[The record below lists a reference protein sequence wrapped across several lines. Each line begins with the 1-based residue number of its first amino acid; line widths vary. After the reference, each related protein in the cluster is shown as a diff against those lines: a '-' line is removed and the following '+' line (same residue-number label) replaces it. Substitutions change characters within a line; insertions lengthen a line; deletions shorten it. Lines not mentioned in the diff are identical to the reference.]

1 MKHLAI
7 ESSCDETSVAILDDL
22 EVLSNVIATQIATHR
37 EFGGVV
43 PEIASRMHIEA
54 ISEVLESALEEAKTD
69 LSEIEFVSVT
79 RGPGLIGALL
89 VGVSFAKALAM
100 SLDVPIVPVNH
111 MKGHIAANYITT
123 KGLKPPFVSLVVS
136 GGHTYL
142 VNMKDYYDYDLVGRT
157 LDDAAGESFDKV
169 ARALGLCY
177 PGGPEI
183 EKLSK
188 EGNPNAIDL
197 PRVMAKS
204 GDYNFSFSGL
214 KTAVLNYI
222 HNEEQRGNEI
232 NKADLAASFQK
243 AAVDVLVKKTLD
255 LKDELGY
262 DKIVLAGGVSNNKAL
277 RDALLKQED
286 AHEFTLYYPKPVY
299 TTDNAAMI
307 AAQGYLEYLK
317 GDAYLDLSFEVDPNL
332 GL

>member
-7 ESSCDETSVAILDDL
+7 ESSCDETSIAIFDDL
-22 EVLSNVIATQIATHR
+22 EVLSNVIATQISTHR

-54 ISEVLESALEEAKTD
+54 ISAVLEEALAEAKTD
-69 LSEIEFVSVT
+69 LSEIEFISVT

-123 KGLKPPFVSLVVS
+123 EGLKPPFVSLVVS

-142 VNMKDYYDYDLVGRT
+142 VNMKDYYNYDLVGRT

-169 ARALGLCY
+169 ARALGLPY

-183 EKLSK
+183 EKLAK
-188 EGNPNAIDL
+188 EGNPDAIEL
-197 PRVMAKS
+197 PRVMMKS

-214 KTAVLNYI
+214 KTAVLNYL
-222 HNEEQRGNEI
+222 HNEEQRGREV
-232 NKADLAASFQK
+232 NKADVAASFQK
-243 AAVDVLVKKTLD
+243 AAVDVLAKKAVD

-277 RDALLKQED
+277 REALAKEEK
-286 AHEFTLYYPKPVY
+286 AHGFKLYYPKPVY

-307 AAQGYLEYLK
+307 AAQGYLEYIR
-317 GDAYLDLSFEVDPNL
+317 GGEFRDLGFEVDPNL

>member
-7 ESSCDETSVAILDDL
+7 ESSCDETSIAILDDL
-22 EVLSNVIATQIATHR
+22 EVLSNVIATQISTHR

-54 ISEVLESALEEAKTD
+54 ISAVLEEALAEAKTD
-69 LSEIEFVSVT
+69 LSEIEFISVT

-123 KGLKPPFVSLVVS
+123 EGLKPPFVSLVVS

-142 VNMKDYYDYDLVGRT
+142 VNMKDHYDYDLVGRT

-169 ARALGLCY
+169 ARALGLPY

-183 EKLSK
+183 EKLAK
-188 EGNPNAIDL
+188 EGNPDAIEL
-197 PRVMAKS
+197 PRVMMKS

-214 KTAVLNYI
+214 KTAVLNYL
-222 HNEEQRGNEI
+222 HNEEQRGREV
-232 NKADLAASFQK
+232 NKADVAASDRK
-243 AAVDVLVKKTLD
+243 SVV
-255 LKDELGY
+255 
-262 DKIVLAGGVSNNKAL
+262 
-277 RDALLKQED
+277 
-286 AHEFTLYYPKPVY
+286 
-299 TTDNAAMI
+299 
-307 AAQGYLEYLK
+307 
-317 GDAYLDLSFEVDPNL
+317 
-332 GL
+332 